1 MSMSVWTPAMVVPV
15 GDRIARSLPVSLT
28 FYGNRKD
35 ELLRAAA

>member
-1 MSMSVWTPAMVVPV
+1 MSGQTSAMAVPV

-28 FYGNRKD
+28 FYGNRND